1 MTALLVLGLLL
12 RNGTMSGYS
21 MQVAMENTQTDKW
34 AYVKPA
40 SIYYALNKLEEN
52 GFVNLNS
59 VEKTGHRSKALYSI
73 TEKGKQEYKRL
84 IKQGLEE
91 NSVVFPSSFYTS
103 LTFIDDLSTEE
114 ILYEINKQYKKIS
127 TLYSDMKN
135 IEKLKINI
143 NQYPENVQIIFKN
156 IFGQCEVQLN
166 TLDFLKKTLS
176 HKK

>member
-12 RNGTMSGYS
+12 RNGTMSGYDI
-21 MQVAMENTQTDKW
+21 QVAMENTQTDKW

-40 SIYYALNKLEEN
+40 SIYYALKKLEEN

-59 VEKTGHRSKALYSI
+59 VEATGYRSKALYSI

-91 NSVVFPSSFYTS
+91 NSVIFPSAFYTS
-103 LTFIDDLSTEE
+103 LTFIEDLSSEE
-114 ILYEINKQYKKIS
+114 ILYEINRQTKKIYD
-127 TLYSDMKN
+127 LYNDMKN
-135 IEKLKINI
+135 IKKLKIEI
-143 NQYPENVQIIFKN
+143 NQYPENVKIIFEN
-156 IFGQCEVQLN
+156 IFAQCELQLN
-166 TLDFLKKTLS
+166 TLNSLKEVLV